1 MSSGDDTS
9 ATGAT
14 TSSGEPVDCSIAA
27 ALEIVGA
34 RWTILILRDAFRG
47 IRRFDELRRDL
58 DIPRA
63 VLSERLRRLVESGV
77 LVKRRY
83 QERPERFE
91 YRLTPMGLQLSPI
104 LVSLMQW
111 GDRWLS
117 GDDGPPTSLVH
128 EPCGTEIDLGYYC
141 WTCETPFAP
150 TAIASRPGHD
160 HHASG
165 ARHARPSRATDA
177 HRPDPTPSDRTST
190 DPTSTDPT
198 PSEPTKERPGA
209 RTQRPARPAAR

>member
-1 MSSGDDTS
+1 MSSGDD
-9 ATGAT
+9 AAAPEPGAP
-14 TSSGEPVDCSIAA
+14 EVPVDCSIAA
-27 ALEIVGA
+27 ALEIVGD

-117 GDDGPPTSLVH
+117 GEDGPPTSLVH

-141 WTCETPFAP
+141 WTCQTPFDP

-160 HHASG
+160 HGPSAT
-165 ARHARPSRATDA
+165 RHAHA
-177 HRPDPTPSDRTST
+177 
-190 DPTSTDPT
+190 PTS
-198 PSEPTKERPGA
+198 SNPTKERPGA
-209 RTQRPARPAAR
+209 RTQRTARPAAR

>member
-1 MSSGDDTS
+1 MSSGDDTP
-9 ATGAT
+9 TGEAGA
-14 TSSGEPVDCSIAA
+14 GEVPVDCSIAA
-27 ALEIVGA
+27 ALEIVGD

-63 VLSERLRRLVESGV
+63 VLSERLRRLVDSGV

-117 GDDGPPTSLVH
+117 GEDGPPTALVH

-160 HHASG
+160 HGGSA
-165 ARHARPSRATDA
+165 ARHAHAPAPSNT
-177 HRPDPTPSDRTST
+177 
-190 DPTSTDPT
+190 
-198 PSEPTKERPGA
+198 TKERPGA
-209 RTQRPARPAAR
+209 RTQRTARPAAR